1 MLICKRFIVAAVT
14 VKDKILCQVPSKE
27 QQESRI
33 WCHVLGQQSERQKI
47 AKTRRAVCS
56 TSLISFRH
64 DSISALISGNTSCVL
79 MSTWNVLIE
88 YNGIIMK
95 PTTLFQF
102 FSSSVE
108 MHNIKLF
115 VMRIYTYH
123 WQQNFS
129 LSTSIP
135 AGVTTAGPTLGAVQV
150 RKKGSIMEKTRW
162 WNTISHNEAIC
173 LRVIWTTVHKLL
185 FTLLIL
191 YFQATKTGNYSL

>member
-1 MLICKRFIVAAVT
+1 
-14 VKDKILCQVPSKE
+14 
-27 QQESRI
+27 
-33 WCHVLGQQSERQKI
+33 
-47 AKTRRAVCS
+47 
-56 TSLISFRH
+56 
-64 DSISALISGNTSCVL
+64 
-79 MSTWNVLIE
+79 
-88 YNGIIMK
+88 MK

-150 RKKGSIMEKTRW
+150 RKKGSIMEKTR
-162 WNTISHNEAIC
+162 
-173 LRVIWTTVHKLL
+173 
-185 FTLLIL
+185 
-191 YFQATKTGNYSL
+191 